1 MYKIEGRIRYSECGV
16 DNKATIS
23 SIINYFQDCTS
34 ENSELLGVGVA
45 YLRAK
50 NRAWVLNSWQVVV
63 NRYPECSEE
72 IEISTWATG
81 FKGVFGPRNFCMKT
95 KAGEV
100 LAYAN
105 TLWVFVDTESGRP
118 VRPDEEDIAFYN
130 VEPPLEMEKVSR
142 KINLPEI
149 AEVVDTFP
157 VRKYHIDTNNH
168 MNNSQYIQLAA
179 EVLPED
185 FQVTK
190 LRAEYKKAAVYGDK
204 IVLKV
209 AREEERI
216 VAELCDTEENPYA
229 VVEFIG
235 EN

>member
-34 ENSELLGVGVA
+34 ENSELLGVGVE

-50 NRAWVLNSWQVVV
+50 HRAWVLNSWQVVV

-118 VRPDEEDIAFYN
+118 VKPDESDMAPYE
-130 VEPPLEMEKVSR
+130 VEPPLEMENVSR
-142 KINLPEI
+142 KIKLPEE
-149 AEVVDTFP
+149 AVVVDTFP

-179 EVLPED
+179 EVLPND
-185 FQVTK
+185 FCVAK

-204 IVLKV
+204 IVLKF
-209 AREEERI
+209 AKEEGRI
-216 VAELCDTEENPYA
+216 VAELCDTDGNPYA